1 MGHFILLYL
10 LLVLVQTSELLLTH
24 LVTHLVDGS
33 TLNVTVVVQ
42 TWSASLV
49 SDKCQYELV

>member
-1 MGHFILLYL
+1 MIM
-10 LLVLVQTSELLLTH
+10 TIIMIMMIIIIH
-24 LVTHLVDGS
+24 LVTHLVDDR
-33 TLNVTVVVQ
+33 TLNVTVMVQ